1 MRRKEIYDDID
12 VLLKDLKSDIEDT
25 LLDEVLETVR
35 DIEMEHV
42 QDEVFSVYSPTIYER
57 RSSGGLDD
65 RENVVG
71 QVKNGVLIVQNGTP
85 FNEGYGTENKGIGLA
100 VMVNDGG
107 TYKHDYDYGFRTIEA
122 PFSKP
127 RPFLD
132 NTAEEIERTDDVENA
147 LAKGLRKRNYDVI

>member
-1 MRRKEIYDDID
+1 MKRNETYDEIED
-12 VLLKDLKSDIEDT
+12 LLNDLKSDIEDT

-35 DIEMEHV
+35 DIETEHV
-42 QDEVFSVYSPTIYER
+42 QNDVFSVYSPTIYER
-57 RSSGGLDD
+57 RLSGGLDD

-71 QVKNGVLIVQNGTP
+71 QVKNGVLIVENDTA
-85 FNEGYGTENKGIGLA
+85 FNESYGTKNKGIGLA

-122 PFSKP
+122 SFSDP

-147 LAKGLRKRNYDVI
+147 LAKGLTKRNYDVY

>member
-57 RSSGGLDD
+57 RLSGGLDD

-71 QVKNGVLIVQNGTP
+71 QVKNGVLIVQNDTP

-122 PFSKP
+122 PFCKP